1 MLALMLSPVLC
12 LLLFKNLKPAADN
25 FFVRFIKHTYLIP
38 LIFCLKHRWLTV
50 LFFASAF
57 AATLCLLPL
66 LGQEFMPELE
76 EGNLWIRDTCPLN
89 TTLERQAAISKE
101 ARSIMASYPEVLDV
115 VNQIGRTDDG
125 TDTDGYYN
133 SEFFVPLR
141 NEKDWPA
148 VVEQQGWRRRLF
160 GAKRPR
166 TKEELVKDMDAELER
181 KLPGVNWNFSQNI
194 RDNVMESLSGIKG
207 DNSLKIVGPD
217 FKELQ
222 ALGIQARNIMQTVR
236 GLEDVAV
243 FNVLGQSHLEF
254 RPDPEKC
261 QRWGVQVADV
271 NNVAASALG
280 GQAVTQMVEGEKRF
294 DVSIRWPAWRRAS
307 ETSILEIPV
316 DVGNNQVVQPQGPG
330 FTPSATGTSQ
340 APPAIGGSL
349 ARTANPLSG
358 TPRLRLKDLVSPVG
372 EDGDIDPTGQYQRPG
387 AAVIYREAQS
397 A

>member
-1 MLALMLSPVLC
+1 M
-12 LLLFKNLKPAADN
+12 
-25 FFVRFIKHTYLIP
+25 
-38 LIFCLKHRWLTV
+38 

-271 NNVAASALG
+271 NNVAASAWAGRPSRRWSRAKRASTSRSAGPPGG
-280 GQAVTQMVEGEKRF
+280 GQAKPRSSKSPWMWAT
-294 DVSIRWPAWRRAS
+294 IRWSSPKVPVSLPPPPERA
-307 ETSILEIPV
+307 
-316 DVGNNQVVQPQGPG
+316 
-330 FTPSATGTSQ
+330 
-340 APPAIGGSL
+340 
-349 ARTANPLSG
+349 
-358 TPRLRLKDLVSPVG
+358 RLRP
-372 EDGDIDPTGQYQRPG
+372 R
-387 AAVIYREAQS
+387 
-397 A
+397 